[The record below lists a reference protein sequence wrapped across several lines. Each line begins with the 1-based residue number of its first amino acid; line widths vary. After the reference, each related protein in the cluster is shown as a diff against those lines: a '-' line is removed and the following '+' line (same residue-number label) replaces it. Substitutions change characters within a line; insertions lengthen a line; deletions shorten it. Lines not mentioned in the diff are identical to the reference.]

1 MILQYLTIYFCLGDC
16 YSNNTAVERKASGG
30 SDPGSTSTTSGTTI
44 PISQFH
50 HHKIYSGTSPV
61 EDIITPNEHKD
72 IGNDHNR
79 FFCNHINCNNANA
92 LPERHVSGG
101 FTAPPSRQTSD
112 GTSSTSTTTTTPS
125 SGSLQAPDTPPISA
139 ISTPNSGVTTIHATN
154 ADQHT
159 DTSCNLVKAAYSDE
173 LLLRE
178 QQQQRLQCSVTFA
191 DIPKSPEQEKGGQTD
206 EENLPNGNSTT
217 TMSFETNGI
226 SRTRHTSVPQTAR
239 STTTASTHSM
249 HGLATD
255 GHDESALR
263 ARQMALQHHASLLG
277 ESDNNHT
284 TIHGTS
290 ITNHR
295 SSRVQIEGSKL
306 SLRLSKSQIDNAAKS
321 KKKIYQEN
329 FSVTLFLVKPKDQS
343 SNLIDL
349 NYDGVDPQGNKIN
362 SSQHEMLNVHPRLAQ
377 SGSAASVISTEVN
390 QTGAPFSSKQNHVES
405 RMTTSKQLRFGKGFT
420 LKSGGPMA
428 TVEHSS
434 SQESSSEDDM
444 GSAEIT
450 RSGHEDRSTKGILRK
465 SGSSCSSTRVVA
477 VSTKTKVNELSGNS
491 TSTTKSSHQ
500 LMTSASEVMHS
511 NTNCRDNPL
520 QSKDNLQKRLTSID
534 KTVPPTDNADTS
546 ITGTNTTTLASVTS
560 DFVVVTLSDVT
571 GSSVS
576 HPNNA
581 NFALRESTDPK
592 FVTTTPSNPALHH
605 HGHHSISA
613 GPATASTITVSHS
626 TWI

>member
-1 MILQYLTIYFCLGDC
+1 M
-16 YSNNTAVERKASGG
+16 
-30 SDPGSTSTTSGTTI
+30 
-44 PISQFH
+44 
-50 HHKIYSGTSPV
+50 
-61 EDIITPNEHKD
+61 
-72 IGNDHNR
+72 
-79 FFCNHINCNNANA
+79 NCNNANA

-125 SGSLQAPDTPPISA
+125 SGSLQAPDTPPVSA
-139 ISTPNSGVTTIHATN
+139 ISTPNSGVATIHATSS
-154 ADQHT
+154 DQHT

-191 DIPKSPEQEKGGQTD
+191 DIPKSPEQGKGD
-206 EENLPNGNSTT
+206 KNEDDLPNGNSTT

-249 HGLATD
+249 HGLTSE

-290 ITNHR
+290 MTNHR

-321 KKKIYQEN
+321 KKKVYQEN

-343 SNLIDL
+343 NNLIDL
-349 NYDGVDPQGNKIN
+349 NYDGVDPQGNKIH

-377 SGSAASVISTEVN
+377 SGSTASVFGSEVGQN
-390 QTGAPFSSKQNHVES
+390 ITSFNSKQTHQNHVES
-405 RMTTSKQLRFGKGFT
+405 RVTTSKQLRIGKGFT
-420 LKSGGPMA
+420 FKAGIPMT

-444 GSAEIT
+444 GSAEIA

-477 VSTKTKVNELSGNS
+477 VSTKTKANEVSGNS

-511 NTNCRDNPL
+511 NTNCRENSL
-520 QSKDNLQKRLTSID
+520 QSKNNLHTRRTSVD
-534 KTVPPTDNADTS
+534 KMVPPTDNSDTS

-581 NFALRESTDPK
+581 NYTLRESSDPK
-592 FVTTTPSNPALHH
+592 SVTTTPSNPAIHH